1 MRFFLIEPRGFCFG
15 VKHALDMVEDVIV
28 KYPHKKIYVYNEIVH
43 NKAIV
48 EDLMSRGIIFTQDET
63 AVPDESVVIFSAHG
77 VSPVIRSF
85 FMGRNVEIVDATC
98 PLVKKVHDE
107 VVRFSSEG
115 YHIIYIGDPMHDEVK
130 GVVAEAPECITVVQN
145 EEDLNMAEGY
155 DKYIVLN
162 QTTLNI
168 FETAELRE
176 KIAIKFENAVFPENE
191 DICYAT
197 TARQQ
202 AVKEAVGKC
211 DAFIVIGSSNSSNS
225 KKLKEIA
232 DSCGAKSILIDD
244 PLEITASWLNG
255 VKSLCVSAGASAP
268 EYLVQQLAARLREV
282 FDFEQTD
289 G

>member
-1 MRFFLIEPRGFCFG
+1 
-15 VKHALDMVEDVIV
+15 MVEDVIV

-130 GVVAEAPECITVVQN
+130 GVVAEAPDCITVVQN

-232 DSCGAKSILIDD
+232 DSYGARSTLIDD
-244 PLEITASWLNG
+244 PLEITGEWLRG
-255 VKSLCVSAGASAP
+255 IESLCVSAGASAP
-268 EYLVQQLAARLREV
+268 EYLVQKLAKRLREE
-282 FDFEQTD
+282 FGFEQTD

>member
-77 VSPVIRSF
+77 VSPAIRSF

>member
-1 MRFFLIEPRGFCFG
+1 MG
-15 VKHALDMVEDVIV
+15 
-28 KYPHKKIYVYNEIVH
+28 
-43 NKAIV
+43 
-48 EDLMSRGIIFTQDET
+48 RGIIFTQDET
-63 AVPDESVVIFSAHG
+63 AVPDEAVVIFSAHG

-115 YHIIYIGDPMHDEVK
+115 YHIIYIGDPRHDEVK
-130 GVVAEAPECITVVQN
+130 GVVAEAPDYITVVQN
-145 EEDLNMAEGY
+145 EEDLNMADGY

-168 FETAELRE
+168 FETAELRK
-176 KIAIKFENAVFPENE
+176 KIANKFDNVLFPEKE

-202 AVKEAVGKC
+202 AVKEAVAKC
-211 DAFIVIGSSNSSNS
+211 DSFIVLGSKNSSNS

-232 DSCGAKSILIDD
+232 CACGVKAILVDD
-244 PLEITASWLNG
+244 PSEITAEWLSG
-255 VKSLCVSAGASAP
+255 VESLCVSSGASAP
-268 EYLVQQLAARLREV
+268 EYLVQKLAKRLREEYG
-282 FDFEQTD
+282 FEQTD
-289 G
+289 GS